1 MIYKI
6 QYGKHSLRYLLN
18 NIETRLTFG
27 QYMSRTD
34 EIEYDVWASP
44 QEIEDFRTHLT
55 SEFTF
60 EAEETYSENRTL
72 KTITSYALR
81 SFDCLLFHAVSFVYK
96 GRAWLLT
103 APSGTGK
110 TTQYMNWQRSFPGE
124 ITMISGDTPA
134 LECCEDG
141 KVMVYSTPWNG
152 KENIGN
158 MISAE
163 LEGIVFLSQGDH
175 NELSKNTQADCVGR
189 FMSQI
194 IGLPKTEEQVLKLA
208 KLTDQILNS
217 AHEWSFVNL
226 GNDASTA
233 MLREAIQA
241 HMSGK
246 EGNINAEV

>member
-44 QEIEDFRTHLT
+44 LNIEDYKTRFCPEAGETYVENRILAVLT
-55 SEFTF
+55 S
-60 EAEETYSENRTL
+60 N
-72 KTITSYALR
+72 ALWK
-81 SFDCLLFHAVSFVYK
+81 FDCLLFHAVSFVYQ

-158 MISAE
+158 MISAR

-175 NELSKNTQADCVGR
+175 NELNKNTQADCVGR